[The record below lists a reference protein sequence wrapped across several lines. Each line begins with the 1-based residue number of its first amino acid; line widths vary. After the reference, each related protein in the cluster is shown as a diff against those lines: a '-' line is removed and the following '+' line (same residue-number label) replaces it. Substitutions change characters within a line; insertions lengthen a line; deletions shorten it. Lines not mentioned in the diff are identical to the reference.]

1 MNQQATLES
10 TDFVHLGDIF
20 DTLIRIPTLIPNN
33 KSILKAKKLNLYIIL
48 TNPVCAFFFAYPLIY
63 SKSETYSLVGKN
75 KKFIIF
81 SYEVHSV
88 FTFFLFILNL
98 EKDELPCFFNSTKE
112 FIQGN
117 ISLHLQK

>member
-48 TNPVCAFFFAYPLIY
+48 THPVCAFFFFLHIP
-63 SKSETYSLVGKN
+63 
-75 KKFIIF
+75 
-81 SYEVHSV
+81 SYIAKVKR
-88 FTFFLFILNL
+88 ILW
-98 EKDELPCFFNSTKE
+98 
-112 FIQGN
+112 
-117 ISLHLQK
+117 